1 MPEKNKKKEGEKIMT
16 KYSIKGNRINA
27 TTDAGAVRILARW
40 VKAGKAAGGDKV
52 DAYRTT
58 DGQRYTIAANGDCVG
73 F

>member
-1 MPEKNKKKEGEKIMT
+1 MT

-27 TTDAGAVRILARW
+27 TTDAGAARILKRW
-40 VKAGKAAGGDKV
+40 INTGKAAATDRV

-58 DGQRYTIAANGDCVG
+58 DGQMYTITANGDCIG

>member
-1 MPEKNKKKEGEKIMT
+1 MT

-27 TTDAGAVRILARW
+27 TTDAGAARILARW
-40 VKAGKAAGGDKV
+40 VKAGKAVATDRV

-58 DGQRYTIAANGDCVG
+58 DGQMYTITVCGDCIG